1 MATKFYCISEHMFL
15 QTVQWPPNSTVYQ
28 STCSYRQYN
37 GHQILLYIKTHV
49 LTDSTMATKFYCLSE
64 HMFLQTVQW
73 PPNSTVYQNTC
84 SYRQYNGHQIL
95 LYIRTHVLT
104 DSTMATKFYC
114 ISEHMFLFR
123 FVITCKL
130 LKLSSKFNIYITVEI
145 GKNLRASESS

>member
-1 MATKFYCISEHMFL
+1 MATKFYCISEH
-15 QTVQWPPNSTVYQ
+15 V
-28 STCSYRQYN
+28 
-37 GHQILLYIKTHV
+37 
-49 LTDSTMATKFYCLSE
+49 
-64 HMFLQTVQW
+64 FLQTVQW

-95 LYIRTHVLT
+95 LFIRTHVLT